1 MDFSSLSMLMAS
13 HPHCLRRFYHARAVT
28 GRKYHCEVHR
38 HQPIQPARCT
48 CCMSI
53 DRSPFARV
61 VAYLLLSRFP
71 ITYRNAALFDYQGTK
86 KGLTGFP
93 ARSDLRS
100 HGCERADDAAKHV
113 RIRAYHRFLKLNQET
128 HLNCIQW
135 TCRWNIPVRQ
145 FDTAVISATDCFNRI
160 SKGQMLNIETNGS
173 GSYAIHFSQ
182 LSHFDMPAT
191 AKRVPYGH
199 TSRSGVHPIHL
210 PSALHDR
217 GHIGKNLS
225 TLESFV

>member
-1 MDFSSLSMLMAS
+1 MIWLRFNWYSKKSESSAPIGRRHALMDFSSLSMLMAS

-113 RIRAYHRFLKLNQET
+113 RIRAYHRFLKINKNPSGLHSADSSLEYTSQE
-128 HLNCIQW
+128 
-135 TCRWNIPVRQ
+135 
-145 FDTAVISATDCFNRI
+145 S
-160 SKGQMLNIETNGS
+160 
-173 GSYAIHFSQ
+173 
-182 LSHFDMPAT
+182 
-191 AKRVPYGH
+191 
-199 TSRSGVHPIHL
+199 
-210 PSALHDR
+210 
-217 GHIGKNLS
+217 
-225 TLESFV
+225 